1 MMGFAQGI
9 DICYGSTKNDRNVV
23 FFQDGTYRD
32 YRIGGIIEEV
42 FRDEVVALITEDTR
56 EIMASVPREAF
67 SSEKR
72 IPAPIFQILENF
84 SSCKAPAAGALFR
97 TSLYEAVLHTMIREK
112 NGETEGSF
120 SIECYEYFLDQFT
133 TFAGFVEAL
142 AANNSGET
150 DEEITRIAELFENW
164 ADGFCNQAPG
174 QNGMFREPGTVTV
187 FTYRVIGWL
196 QLLLLEYSRIRKQ
209 NKSIKFCANCG
220 RIFVPQKRADAI
232 YCDLPSPQNPNRA
245 CNEIGAQIRR
255 RNKRNGDGAE
265 HEHHNRICRLHNMV
279 RRARERGD
287 GTDLI
292 EYYKRKIDAE
302 MIRYEAM
309 KTNMTIEG

>member
-42 FRDEVVALITEDTR
+42 LRDEVVSLITEDTR
-56 EIMASVPREAF
+56 EIMVSVPKEEF
-67 SSEKR
+67 SSGKR
-72 IPAPIFQILENF
+72 IPAPIFQILEDF
-84 SSCKAPAAGALFR
+84 SVRKAPAAGALFR

-112 NGETEGSF
+112 NGEAEGSF
-120 SIECYEYFLDQFT
+120 SIECYEYFLDRFM
-133 TFAGFVEAL
+133 TFVGFVEAL
-142 AANNSGET
+142 AANNSGEA
-150 DEEITRIAELFENW
+150 DEEVSRVAELFENW
-164 ADGFCNQAPG
+164 AEGFCDQSPG
-174 QNGMFREPGTVTV
+174 QCGELCEPGKVPV
-187 FTYRVIGWL
+187 YTYRVIGWL
-196 QLLLLEYSRIRKQ
+196 QLLLLEYSRIRRQ
-209 NKSIKFCANCG
+209 NKLIKFCANCG
-220 RIFVPQKRADAI
+220 RVFVPQKRVDAI
-232 YCDLPSPQNPNRA
+232 YCDQPSPQDPQRA

-287 GTDLI
+287 GKDLI
-292 EYYKRKIDAE
+292 EHYKRKIDAE

-309 KTNMTIEG
+309 KNLNNI